1 MVASATDVR
10 QGELA
15 HLGADGAQA
24 VEARGRKL
32 AVEPERF
39 DQRGLGGGDLDRCCA
54 VVEIAEQR
62 EQPAHE
68 RRIGVGAKRAA
79 AGAHLAGDPR
89 LRDAAFHAV
98 GFAALG
104 LGQRRQAARAV
115 DDGRETFLRIVDEAV
130 VFDEL
135 LLFLGESHAG
145 KLRGARTACKP
156 TGALAG
162 CNLMDYKCR
171 VAARLASGWAGGST
185 VAVNPFAIGWF
196 WRGFKG
202 RSVTFAV
209 LFAAFVLGLSI
220 SHELGALLRRLGV
233 HWLYAI
239 ILPAIFF
246 LWLAKREERF
256 MPDEAKRKLWARSV
270 IAGSIGI
277 AILIAWL
284 KK

>member
-1 MVASATDVR
+1 
-10 QGELA
+10 
-15 HLGADGAQA
+15 
-24 VEARGRKL
+24 
-32 AVEPERF
+32 
-39 DQRGLGGGDLDRCCA
+39 
-54 VVEIAEQR
+54 
-62 EQPAHE
+62 
-68 RRIGVGAKRAA
+68 
-79 AGAHLAGDPR
+79 
-89 LRDAAFHAV
+89 
-98 GFAALG
+98 
-104 LGQRRQAARAV
+104 
-115 DDGRETFLRIVDEAV
+115 
-130 VFDEL
+130 
-135 LLFLGESHAG
+135 
-145 KLRGARTACKP
+145 
-156 TGALAG
+156 
-162 CNLMDYKCR
+162 MDYKCR